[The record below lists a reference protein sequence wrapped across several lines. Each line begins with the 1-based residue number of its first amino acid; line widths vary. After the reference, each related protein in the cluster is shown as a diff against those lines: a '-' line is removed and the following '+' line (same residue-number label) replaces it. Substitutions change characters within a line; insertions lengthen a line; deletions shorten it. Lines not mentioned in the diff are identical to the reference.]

1 MSEER
6 SMREELDA
14 LARRLAEREAELD
27 RLESVVDGLERGV
40 GGELTTI
47 AREEPKRPDT
57 PPVLIQPA
65 EPLVVRDPAV
75 VELLKQSVGA
85 VARFEHLRISVEN
98 LDRKIDALARET
110 LRRRDDEEVRRSRTE
125 LESGARRDRWLR
137 LALMTVFLLALALL
151 WALL

>member
-1 MSEER
+1 MSDER

-27 RLESVVDGLERGV
+27 RLEAVVSGLERGP

-47 AREEPKRPDT
+47 PAGAGAAETSPL
-57 PPVLIQPA
+57 LIQPA
-65 EPLVVRDPAV
+65 APLVVRDPAV
-75 VELLKQSVGA
+75 VELLKQSAGTV
-85 VARFEHLRISVEN
+85 VRFEHLRVSVEN

-110 LRRRDDEEVRRSRTE
+110 LHRRDEDEARRVRKETE
-125 LESGARRDRWLR
+125 IAARRDRMLR

-151 WALL
+151 WAIL